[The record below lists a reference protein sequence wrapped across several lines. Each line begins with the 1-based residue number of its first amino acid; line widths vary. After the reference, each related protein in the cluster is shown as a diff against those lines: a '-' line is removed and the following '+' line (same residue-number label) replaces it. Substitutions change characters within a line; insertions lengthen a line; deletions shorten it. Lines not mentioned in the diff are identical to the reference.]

1 MTMTKRFSSIALSL
15 TMVAGLAAAAGAQTV
30 PAPPPPQQTTTQQ
43 TTTPDGQTTTTV
55 TSTYVDSKCGA
66 WHADNWVPNGTCDAS
81 DMTAYK
87 HQRLAGTIT
96 AVQGH
101 LVTIQ
106 QTDKT
111 VVVNDQPALIDK
123 MSGRVAVGRQVVAH
137 GYWDKGTFYA
147 TALTTNDAAVSG
159 M

>member
-1 MTMTKRFSSIALSL
+1 MTKRISSLALSL
-15 TMVAGLAAAAGAQTV
+15 TMVAGLAAAAGAQTA
-30 PAPPPPQQTTTQQ
+30 PNPPPPQQTTTQQ

-66 WHADNWVPNGTCDAS
+66 WHGDNWMPTGACDAGVIS
-81 DMTAYK
+81 AYK

-106 QTDKT
+106 QTDKS

-147 TALTTNDAAVSG
+147 TALTTSDAAVSG